1 MIGALITLVVYVVV
15 FALLW
20 WLVNYILDNFPL
32 PEPAN
37 RLIRVAVV
45 VVIVITAILLIL
57 SLFGVAGFESVPRIQ
72 ISR

>member
-1 MIGALITLVVYVVV
+1 MIGALITLIIYVII
-15 FALLW
+15 LSILW

-45 VVIVITAILLIL
+45 VVIVLIAVYLLL
-57 SLFGVAGFESVPRIQ
+57 GLFGVGGVGGVPRI
-72 ISR
+72 RVG